1 MTANLRLGRD
11 IPHLIQA
18 GTCSCG
24 KDLSTCNVEG
34 HALRFSTK
42 YAPSIPHNAIRDHV
56 AMVCREAGMQTTIED
71 KTLFGGKP
79 IPDVVSLHTD
89 SGKTWVMDVVIADP
103 HDNNANCPET
113 KPGAALNE
121 AVRRKRVT
129 YKDAVTK
136 GGKRMEKTTTV
147 IPLAT
152 EIYDGWSSNFSDCVR
167 DIAATTSRRLGKQ
180 SGQTTDIKSLICRSI
195 AQRIGVT
202 QQRSQAVMIRHRL
215 RAAVEAK
222 GETMYQD
229 AGRTFDWMGSQ
240 PPAPV
245 ISFPSF
251 FRHRTLSP
259 FPSLQHHKNGVAEL
273 VAAAGLLLILSLSPL
288 SRSLPSLILPLPTSQ
303 HYQHGGSGLLAA
315 AGGLCSPLL
324 NAPPVVPHSPFSLSH
339 PCPHPCSISTTSM
352 GPLGYWLLLVAASHL
367 SSLPLSRRASFPFL
381 TPIPAASA
389 LPAWGHWATGCCWW
403 PPRTSHHCP
412 CPVVP
417 HSPSSLPSPQHQ
429 HYQHGATGLLAAAGG
444 RLAPLIT
451 APVPSC
457 LIPLPHFHPRS
468 ISTTS
473 MGPLGYWLLLEG
485 FARLSSMP
493 LLPCLVPLSLSH
505 LSPNPCS
512 SSTTST
518 SSMDPLGYWLLL
530 VAFARLSSVY
540 FGYFN
545 LWALQVAVYSKRTM
559 SDVHGRTFAVWTA
572 VTCMLCILCA
582 LHLDSRPLYLA
593 TLASF
598 LFALLHFLLEL
609 LVYKTMT
616 LKNFAAPCFFA

>member
-245 ISFPSF
+245 IS
-251 FRHRTLSP
+251 L
-259 FPSLQHHKNGVAEL
+259 
-273 VAAAGLLLILSLSPL
+273 
-288 SRSLPSLILPLPTSQ
+288 
-303 HYQHGGSGLLAA
+303 
-315 AGGLCSPLL
+315 
-324 NAPPVVPHSPFSLSH
+324 
-339 PCPHPCSISTTSM
+339 
-352 GPLGYWLLLVAASHL
+352 
-367 SSLPLSRRASFPFL
+367 
-381 TPIPAASA
+381 
-389 LPAWGHWATGCCWW
+389 
-403 PPRTSHHCP
+403 
-412 CPVVP
+412 
-417 HSPSSLPSPQHQ
+417 
-429 HYQHGATGLLAAAGG
+429 
-444 RLAPLIT
+444 
-451 APVPSC
+451 
-457 LIPLPHFHPRS
+457 
-468 ISTTS
+468 
-473 MGPLGYWLLLEG
+473 
-485 FARLSSMP
+485 
-493 LLPCLVPLSLSH
+493 
-505 LSPNPCS
+505 
-512 SSTTST
+512 
-518 SSMDPLGYWLLL
+518 
-530 VAFARLSSVY
+530 
-540 FGYFN
+540 
-545 LWALQVAVYSKRTM
+545 
-559 SDVHGRTFAVWTA
+559 
-572 VTCMLCILCA
+572 
-582 LHLDSRPLYLA
+582 
-593 TLASF
+593 
-598 LFALLHFLLEL
+598 
-609 LVYKTMT
+609 
-616 LKNFAAPCFFA
+616 